1 MELFRHDGHL
11 TDGAL
16 TALVAGESLDETAR
30 LEIAEHLAYCDLCL
44 QRYTDALAGTP
55 LLTPEHSCRESL
67 WRRIRARTTQIFTS
81 RYAAAAAGV
90 VLALTLVWGSGYGSI
105 RLPELPED
113 RPTVSDGLRK
123 WNESLDSAMSGVN
136 EFFDGLGRRASPVQG
151 GK

>member
-44 QRYTDALAGTP
+44 QRYTGALAGAP
-55 LLTPEHSCRESL
+55 LLTPERSCRESL
-67 WRRIRARTTQIFTS
+67 WRRIRARTIQIFTS

-123 WNESLDSAMSGVN
+123 WNESLDNAMSGVN

>member
-1 MELFRHDGHL
+1 MELFDPSGHL
-11 TDGAL
+11 TDRAL
-16 TALVAGESLDETAR
+16 LALVRNEELDELAR
-30 LEIAEHLAYCDLCL
+30 LELAEHLAYCDRCL
-44 QRYTDALAGTP
+44 QRYTALLADVP
-55 LLTPEHSCRESL
+55 LLVPAHSCRESL

-105 RLPELPED
+105 RLPELPKD

-123 WNESLDSAMSGVN
+123 WNESLDNAMSGVN
-136 EFFDGLGRRASPVQG
+136 EFFDGLSRMAPPVQG